1 MTEKSIG
8 LGDEPVD
15 VVIVDDHDAIRFGFK
30 SACSEFNF
38 NLLADAPNVSDC
50 LNQLGDRKAQVA
62 VLDLSLGDGSNVEE
76 NVTRFVER
84 DIQVLVYSIG
94 DKNHLIRSAV
104 KAGAAAVV
112 TKSQSLSELAQM
124 IFLVAHGVYI
134 NNLQT
139 TAAIDS
145 DVDFKRD
152 AKLSDRERAVLSRYA
167 SGLTQKQIAFEL
179 NIAASTVKEH
189 IDRVRTKYA
198 NIGRPVTDKTDF
210 LKRAVEDGL
219 IDDFGY

>member
-1 MTEKSIG
+1 MTEDKLG

-38 NLLADAPNVSDC
+38 NLLADAPNVNQC
-50 LNQLGDRKAQVA
+50 LEKLGDRKAQVA
-62 VLDLSLGDGSNVEE
+62 VLDLSLADGSSVEE

-112 TKSQSLSELAQM
+112 TKSQSLTDLAQM

-145 DVDFKRD
+145 DVDFKKD
-152 AKLSDRERAVLSRYA
+152 PKISDREREVLSRYA
-167 SGLTQKQIAFEL
+167 SGLTQKQIAFDL
-179 NIAASTVKEH
+179 NIATSTVKEH

-198 NIGRPVTDKTDF
+198 NVGRPVTDKTDF

-219 IDDFGY
+219 IEDFG